1 MSLKNSKIIVIKIG
15 SSLLVDKDKKI
26 RKKWL
31 SSFAKDIKKLK
42 DKNKRVVIVSSGAIA
57 LGCIKMNFNKKN
69 LKLDKSQAIASIG
82 QIELMNLFSN
92 IFSKHKLNISQILLT
107 LEDTEERRRSLNA
120 KRTFD
125 NLFNLDFIPV
135 VNENDTIATSE
146 IKYGDNDRLASRVA
160 QITNADTLVLLSDVN
175 GLYSKNPK
183 IYNDA
188 KLIKKVENLNKELKG
203 VNFKGMNLL
212 GSGGMNTKIEAAKIC
227 QLSGCD
233 MIISNG
239 LYLSPIERILKKDE
253 YTVFISKISKL
264 HARKKWIISSVS
276 PKGELII
283 DDGAKKALRNSKSLL
298 AAGIKRVNGNFNK
311 GDHVKIKILDLSN
324 KEHKLSLGIKQVSE
338 NPWSNIVEEYE
349 TGKKITTNILEVSD
363 KGATLKLDNNL
374 EGIVLFKSLS
384 KDQKKQVKEVFVP
397 EFELEVAVQEVDEEL
412 KKIIFIVDFNE
423 YLDSSSDDTE
433 KEDE

>member
-1 MSLKNSKIIVIKIG
+1 MSLRNSKIIVIKIG
-15 SSLLVDKDKKI
+15 SSLLVNENKKI

-31 SSFAKDIKKLK
+31 ISFAKDIKKLK
-42 DKNKRVVIVSSGAIA
+42 NKKKKIIIVSSGAIA
-57 LGCIKMNFNKKN
+57 LGCIKMNYDKKN
-69 LKLDKSQAIASIG
+69 LKLDQSQAIASIG

-120 KRTFD
+120 KRTFE
-125 NLFNLDFIPV
+125 NLFNLNFIPI

-183 IYNDA
+183 IFKDA
-188 KLIKKVENLNKELKG
+188 KLIKKIENPNKELKEI
-203 VNFKGMNLL
+203 NFKGMNKF

-239 LYLSPIERILKKDE
+239 LYLNPIDRIFKKHE
-253 YTVFISKISKL
+253 YTIFTSKVSKL
-264 HARKKWIISSVS
+264 QARKKWIISSVS

-298 AAGIKRVNGNFNK
+298 AAGIKKVNGNFKK
-311 GDHVKIKILDLSN
+311 GDHIRILDKSN
-324 KEHKLSLGIKQVSE
+324 KECARGLCS
-338 NPWSNIVEEYE
+338 
-349 TGKKITTNILEVSD
+349 
-363 KGATLKLDNNL
+363 
-374 EGIVLFKSLS
+374 F
-384 KDQKKQVKEVFVP
+384 
-397 EFELEVAVQEVDEEL
+397 
-412 KKIIFIVDFNE
+412 
-423 YLDSSSDDTE
+423 SSDEVRKILGRHSKEIE
-433 KEDE
+433 KILGYIAKSEVVHKDDMVEV